1 MKKVLLSF
9 FAIALSFGAFAQ
21 DSAMHN
27 KNAMHNNMQHNM
39 KSHEGI
45 VMRNGKVMVIENGKS
60 TPLTQDKTLS
70 NGEVISSNGQVKMS
84 DGTTSMLKDGDW
96 VNMNGTISHH
106 DAKMKEK
113 WNKDKMKNSADS
125 LK

>member
-1 MKKVLLSF
+1 MKKVLLSL

-27 KNAMHNNMQHNM
+27 NMQHKM

-70 NGEVISSNGQVKMS
+70 NGEVISSNGNVKMS

-96 VNMNGTISHH
+96 VSMDGTITHH
-106 DAKMKEK
+106 DGKMKDK
-113 WNKDKMKNSADS
+113 WNKDKMKNKMNSTDS